1 MSEEIK
7 GADSLF
13 GDWLKRAKAGED
25 MNPTT
30 DTWEVVDEKE
40 CTCEKHGKFISK
52 IYKGGTVSRCPKC
65 VDEESEAW
73 KRKRAEENEKE
84 RQAQINAKERR
95 DRIERCIS
103 ANISPAFYFAELK
116 DYIPKTKAQE
126 EAKKAVQNLIE
137 TGRGKIIMLGS
148 NGAGKTMLASI
159 ACQHLG
165 GKIYTMYEISAMI
178 RQSYTQKAEKSELE
192 IVNELA
198 DLPFLVIDEIG
209 RVTSSEAVQNWFS
222 FILDKR
228 HAFCKPTIIIGN
240 LHFKKDCEQG
250 GCAKCFENYFDND
263 ILSRFHE
270 ETTVINI
277 KCPDARKEKHSMK
290 YITD

>member
-7 GADSLF
+7 GTDSLF

-165 GKIYTMYEISAMI
+165 GKVLTMYEISAMI

>member
-1 MSEEIK
+1 MSDEIK
-7 GADSLF
+7 GANSLF
-13 GDWLKRAKAGED
+13 GDWLKQAKTGKL
-25 MNPTT
+25 NSVT
-30 DTWEVVDEKE
+30 DTWEVEEEKE
-40 CTCEKHGKFISK
+40 NTCEKHGVFIQK
-52 IYKGGTVSRCPKC
+52 KYKNGTYSRCPKC
-65 VDEESEAW
+65 CEEEAEAW
-73 KRKRAEENEKE
+73 KKKRAEENEKE

-95 DRIERCIS
+95 ERIDRCIS
-103 ANISPAFYFAELK
+103 ANISPAFYFAELA
-116 DYIPKTKAQE
+116 DYVPKTKAQE

-137 TGRGKIIMLGS
+137 TERGKIIMLGS

-250 GCAKCFENYFDND
+250 GCPKCFENYFDND

-277 KCPDARKEKHSMK
+277 KCPDGRKEKHSMK
-290 YITD
+290 YFSD

>member
-84 RQAQINAKERR
+84 IQAQINAKERR

-165 GKIYTMYEISAMI
+165 GKVLTMYEISAMI

>member
-1 MSEEIK
+1 MEEIK
-7 GADSLF
+7 DTNSLF

-30 DTWEVVDEKE
+30 DTWEVIDEKE

-65 VDEESEAW
+65 ADEESEAW
-73 KRKRAEENEKE
+73 KRKRAEEHERE
-84 RQAQINAKERR
+84 RQAEIDAKKRH
-95 DRIERCIS
+95 DRIERCKGS
-103 ANISPAFYFAELK
+103 NISPEFWFAELS

-126 EAKKAVQNLIE
+126 GAKKAVADLIE
-137 TGRGKIIMLGS
+137 TGKGKIIMLGS

-159 ACQHLG
+159 ACQYLG

-192 IVNELA
+192 IVYDLA
-198 DLPFLVIDEIG
+198 NLPFLVIDEIG
-209 RVTSSEAVQNWFS
+209 RVASSEAVQNWFS

-228 HAFCKPTIIIGN
+228 HANGRPTIIIGN
-240 LHFKKDCEQG
+240 LHFKKDCEKG
-250 GCAKCFENYFDND
+250 GCPQCFENYFDND
-263 ILSRFHE
+263 ILSRFRE
-270 ETTVINI
+270 ETTVIYI
-277 KCPDARKEKHSMK
+277 KSPDGRKEKNTMK
-290 YITD
+290 YIAD